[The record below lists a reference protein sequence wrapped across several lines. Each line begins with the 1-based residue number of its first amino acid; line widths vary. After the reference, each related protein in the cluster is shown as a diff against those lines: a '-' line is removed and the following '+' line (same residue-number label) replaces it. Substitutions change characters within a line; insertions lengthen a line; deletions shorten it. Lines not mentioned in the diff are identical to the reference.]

1 MSTTTQYLYPTRIK
15 VGAEVLAQM
24 DEKFK
29 ELAMGQAVTAINEMI
44 DKKFPDAGRF
54 TRGS

>member
-29 ELAMGQAVTAINEMI
+29 TLAMGQAIDAINRMI
-44 DKKFPDAGRF
+44 DEKFPDAGRF
-54 TRGS
+54 TGGK